1 MDFDLTEEQELTRD
15 SVAKLMARCAP
26 AEKLRQW
33 DAQRAFP
40 YEVYTAWVEAGL
52 LQLPFPVEYGG
63 LGGSALDM
71 ALVVDELSRVSTDL
85 CMVYS
90 SAVFCGL
97 NILRKGSEAQKAYWL
112 PRLMDGRHKFAI
124 SISEP
129 GAGSDV
135 GAMEARAT
143 RQNDAYVVNGQKLWN
158 TGAGLEDCVLS
169 VYLKTDRSVSYRQG
183 MSLLLIDNDAPGVK
197 LRKLD
202 MLGRRC
208 AGTYEVF
215 FSDVVVPADRLVG
228 GEGGGWDCLMSGLQ
242 LERAVSAAS
251 SCGGAQAVLDLA
263 RSYAQER
270 IQFGQPIGSFQAVG
284 HTIASMQTEVDAARL
299 MTIKAA
305 WLVSKGRDALRE
317 ISEAKLLA
325 SETYAKVANQG
336 VHLMGAFGL
345 NAEYAM
351 ERYFRDSRSA
361 TIAAGTSETLR
372 NLIAGLL
379 GLKKAKA

>member
-1 MDFDLTEEQELTRD
+1 MDFDLSEEQEAMRD

-26 AEKLRQW
+26 QEKLRQW
-33 DAQRAFP
+33 DAQRSFP
-40 YEVYTAWVEAGL
+40 YEVYQAWVEAGL

-71 ALVVDELSRVSTDL
+71 AIVVDELSRTSTDL

-97 NILRKGSEAQKAYWL
+97 NILRKGSEEQKAYWL
-112 PRLMDGRHKFAI
+112 PRVMDGRNKFAI

-135 GAMEARAT
+135 GAMEAAAT
-143 RQNDAYVVNGQKLWN
+143 RHGQGYRVNGQKLWN
-158 TGAGLEDCVLS
+158 TGAGLKDCVLS
-169 VYLKTDRSVSYRQG
+169 VYLKTDKSVSYRQG
-183 MSLLLIDNDAPGVK
+183 MSLLLIDNDTPGIN

-215 FSDVVVPADRLVG
+215 FADVEVAADRLVG

-251 SCGGAQAVLDLA
+251 SCGGAQAVVDLA

-270 IQFGQPIGSFQAVG
+270 IQFGQPIGAFQAVG
-284 HTIASMQTEVDAARL
+284 HTIASMQTELDAARL
-299 MTIKAA
+299 LTMKAA
-305 WLVSKGRDALRE
+305 WLVSKERDALRE
-317 ISEAKLLA
+317 ITEAKLLA
-325 SETYAKVANQG
+325 SETYAKLANQG
-336 VHLMGAFGL
+336 VHIMGAFGL

-351 ERYFRDSRSA
+351 ERYFRDARSA

-372 NLIAGLL
+372 NLIGGLM
-379 GLKKAKA
+379 GLKKTKS